1 MAEETTRSQPPRK
14 TRVVALAVL
23 ILVVIFAAV
32 IYGLFG
38 TSRLERQLADL
49 RSRSLPTNGEELNAW
64 YTVPAD
70 VSDTT
75 ELWTAATRTI
85 ETSRINKR
93 ALGIPLFAKGLTP
106 IPPPREEWAELEI
119 SRAFLKD
126 LDQEIQLIR
135 DTANA
140 GGMARY
146 LIGEQDRCEVS
157 Y

>member
-1 MAEETTRSQPPRK
+1 MADETTRSQPPRK

-70 VSDTT
+70 LSDTT
-75 ELWTAATRTI
+75 TLWTAATRTI